1 MQTAAYFPARIGF
14 FATIGYARG
23 MTRLLLFLVAA
34 AACFLG
40 GCATPKAPATPAP
53 PLSSQTRP
61 MEKIN
66 GITYLVRRGDTL
78 YSIAWRAEVDFRNL
92 ARWNNLAPPYKI
104 LAGQSLR
111 LAPPFE
117 EERTREVPAPPAP
130 PAPQRVTTRPL
141 PPSVP
146 AVPVISRPPVVRAPE
161 AEPETRPEPPP
172 AWQWPLRGN
181 LSRGFNQAGNKGIDI
196 EGKTGD
202 PVRAAAAGKIVYSGQ
217 GLIGYGNLVIVKHSD
232 TFLSAYGNSTR
243 LLVREGDEV
252 ASSQPIAEMGAAGGS
267 QQALHFE
274 IRKMGKPVN
283 PLDYLPKR

>member
-1 MQTAAYFPARIGF
+1 
-14 FATIGYARG
+14 
-23 MTRLLLFLVAA
+23 V
-34 AACFLG
+34 
-40 GCATPKAPATPAP
+40 
-53 PLSSQTRP
+53 
-61 MEKIN
+61 EKIS

-117 EERTREVPAPPAP
+117 EKRGGERSAPPAA
-130 PAPQRVTTRPL
+130 PAPARVTTRPR
-141 PPSVP
+141 PRSVP
-146 AVPVISRPPVVRAPE
+146 AAPAVAPPPLARL
-161 AEPETRPEPPP
+161 PETEPDTRSEPPP
-172 AWQWPLRGN
+172 AWQWPLRGK
-181 LSRGFNQAGNKGIDI
+181 LSRGFNQGGNKGIDI

-232 TFLSAYGNSTR
+232 TFLSAYGNNTR
-243 LLVREGDEV
+243 LLVGEGDEV
-252 ASSQPIAEMGAAGGS
+252 ASSQPIAEIGAVGGS
-267 QQALHFE
+267 QPALHFE